1 MKPSNLILMGLAL
14 VIVLGFVLT
23 AMVFSQLPETV
34 PTHWN
39 YKGEADGFGRRATV
53 WIVPVMQIPMAALF
67 LGLSFGLG
75 KSEREKTSF
84 LLLGI
89 MLSVFMLVL
98 QCLILASCLNYK
110 IDMSRWLG
118 VAMCLMF
125 MGLGFGMKDLP
136 RNGLAGIRTPWSMA
150 SDEAWA
156 ITHQRA
162 AWIIA
167 IGSVIG
173 LIMSLLG
180 YGMVGIF
187 VSVGSLLYTCVD
199 SYFAT
204 RQIRCK
210 SQ

>member
-14 VIVLGFVLT
+14 VFVLGLVLT
-23 AMVFSQLPETV
+23 AMVYSQLPETV

-39 YKGEADGFGRRATV
+39 FKGEADGFGRRATV

-110 IDMSRWLG
+110 IDMSRWMG

-125 MGLGFGMKDLP
+125 LGLGFGMKDLP

-156 ITHQRA
+156 ITHQRG

-173 LIMSLLG
+173 LIISLVG

-187 VSVGSLLYTCVD
+187 VSVGSMLYTCVD

-204 RQIRCK
+204 RQIRYK

>member
-1 MKPSNLILMGLAL
+1 MKPSNLILIGLAL

-53 WIVPVMQIPMAALF
+53 WIVPVMQIPMASLF

-173 LIMSLLG
+173 LIMSLVG